1 MIIFIIFNNNW
12 FSRYFQNILL
22 TLFLICK
29 QNGINFSK
37 VIITFLELF
46 MLNGFRFIV
55 LIGVFLAIAGSV
67 QSGDWRYSIWILTAL
82 LSVLGVTF
90 RNPKSTTTSGESGS
104 PKDSFVLQLPPY
116 SYFLANKEKSRSSNS
131 LNVKR
136 L

>member
-1 MIIFIIFNNNW
+1 ML
-12 FSRYFQNILL
+12 SFQNILL

-55 LIGVFLAIAGSV
+55 LTGVFLAIAGSV

-90 RNPKSTTTSGESGS
+90 SNPKSTTTSEESDS

>member
-90 RNPKSTTTSGESGS
+90 RNPKSTMTSGESGS

-116 SYFLANKEKSRSSNS
+116 SYFLVNKEKSRSNNS
-131 LNVKR
+131 LNIKR

>member
-1 MIIFIIFNNNW
+1 M
-12 FSRYFQNILL
+12 L

-90 RNPKSTTTSGESGS
+90 RNPKSTTTSEESDS

-116 SYFLANKEKSRSSNS
+116 SYFWPIKKKVGQATHSM
-131 LNVKR
+131 
-136 L
+136 